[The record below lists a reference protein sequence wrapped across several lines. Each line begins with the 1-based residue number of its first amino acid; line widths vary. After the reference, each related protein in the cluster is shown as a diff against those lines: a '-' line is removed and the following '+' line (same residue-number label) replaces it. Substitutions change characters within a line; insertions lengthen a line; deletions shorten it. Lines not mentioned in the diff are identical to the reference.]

1 MYRYST
7 TASVEFL
14 APPSLLFS
22 NLPWDQ
28 ELRVNVME
36 QMSWIRLVEHQDR
49 LVGTSLIV
57 IVFGLFVTRS
67 ANPYI
72 PNH

>member
-14 APPSLLFS
+14 APPSLLFFS
-22 NLPWDQ
+22 LPWDQ
-28 ELRVNVME
+28 ELRVSVME

-57 IVFGLFVTRS
+57 IVFGLFVIRS